1 MGIVDSF
8 YELMVNTAPSE
19 IRLYRGNEIT
29 NLVPKTDPTC
39 DEIENSYEA
48 RKYGVSAAEM
58 RKRKAEAKQKCG
70 GHWADKSQN
79 KPWFVVGLDLRTTVR
94 KQLAAARALSERAR
108 CFFNIGT
115 KILQSF
121 VFF

>member
-1 MGIVDSF
+1 LLHRPYFAESLDRQEIERAAPILLQQVREYVRSMGIVDSF

-29 NLVPKTDPTC
+29 NLVPKTDPTY

-70 GHWADKSQN
+70 GHWADE
-79 KPWFVVGLDLRTTVR
+79 PPPPFDR
-94 KQLAAARALSERAR
+94 
-108 CFFNIGT
+108 
-115 KILQSF
+115 
-121 VFF
+121 